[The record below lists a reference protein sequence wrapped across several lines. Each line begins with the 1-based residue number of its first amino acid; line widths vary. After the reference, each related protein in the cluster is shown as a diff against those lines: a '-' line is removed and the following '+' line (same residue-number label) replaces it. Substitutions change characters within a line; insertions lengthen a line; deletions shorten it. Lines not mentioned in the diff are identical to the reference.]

1 MLNRDYRHEMK
12 PAIGAFGHSYHA
24 FLHSKRSGCRWTVV
38 LSVLFV
44 ALLYSVGVA
53 MAQGSPP
60 EIPDAPTATAIFLGG
75 VDLEWNEVANAES
88 YDLQWY
94 DVGTGEW
101 FDLPEGNIE
110 VALYGAGAVVSGLD
124 QNNSYF
130 WVRAS
135 NENGSSDWSDYVGVP
150 PTEQEPPLGRKRK
163 PDNETPTGA
172 PTIVGEAI
180 GGSTLTADIS
190 AIQDENGLAR
200 VKFYYQWLSSDGGT
214 ITDLQGAT
222 ESRYTLKLADEGR
235 TVSVRVSFTDR
246 HGYAESL
253 QSLPT
258 APVVGVVNSPAS
270 GLPIIS
276 GTAEVSNTLTADISE
291 ILDADGLVNAT
302 FSYQWIANDGTA
314 DTEIAGATSSTYT
327 LALDDVGNTIAV
339 RVRFTDD
346 YGFEETLTSEPTAA
360 VIVRI
365 SSPASGLPIINGTA
379 EVSNTLTADI
389 SEILDADGLVNATFS
404 YQWIANAGTAET
416 EIAGATSS
424 TYTLA
429 LDDEGN
435 TIAVR
440 VRFTD
445 DYGFEETLTSEP
457 TAVVLARRN
466 SPASGLPTIS
476 GTAEV
481 PSELTADISG
491 ISDADGLGNAT
502 FSYRW
507 IANAGTADT
516 EITGARSFTY
526 TLSADDEGKTVA
538 VRVSF
543 IDDWGNYEELASE
556 PTDTVAMPRLTLMTA
571 IVNAATLVL
580 SYGEVLDASVTLPVS
595 AFTVTVNGND
605 RPFDSVSVAGSTVTL
620 VLASA
625 VKANQTVEVSYTRPL
640 GTDHI
645 RGTAGRVEY
654 SFRGQD
660 VSNETPEPLVPKAP
674 QGLTATAFEDG
685 TISLDWDDPG
695 DLTITGYQILRRA
708 PAIDSQGGFPIHFD
722 DTGSAAT
729 SFEDTSTTSGIA
741 HIYRIKARNADG
753 LSKMSNSVRVDAL
766 QYTTLVSNAN
776 QNPALTTELPISGS
790 DNSNGHMQTFIQGFS
805 TGNLDAMI
813 EYITLHRLT
822 DVETGSE
829 LSVGIYEAAENTV
842 PGGRLQTL
850 TSPESL
856 RSNQDAT
863 FTALAGSPIRLS
875 ANTPYFVMVD
885 HVSGSVYLSATKA
898 DGEDSDSDPGW
909 LLRNF
914 CLSKVS
920 YDSADSAYSRC
931 FFLKALRISIHG
943 FEESLGL
950 PLLSVSDA
958 EATEGSAVEFT
969 VALSKVAADAV
980 TVQYNT
986 SDGTATS
993 DVNGTDGQ
1001 DYTPAAGQTLTIA
1014 PGETEGTISISTGD
1028 DTVDEGDETFTLTL
1042 SDPSEY
1048 AELGSSVTAT
1058 GTIINDDQTELTD
1071 ATLSSL
1077 SLTDNGASLGL
1088 TPPFGPLV
1096 RNYRASV
1103 PNNVKSVTLTATKT
1117 NNGATLSFIGS
1128 DDIRRTG
1135 NAMEADYTLEVGENP
1150 VTITVTS
1157 ADGSRVKTYTVNV
1170 TRAGSKDATL
1180 SAFDLSD
1187 AGGAG
1192 IDLTP
1197 AFDPATLL
1205 YTVTVP
1211 SLVDSVTL
1219 TTAKNHAG
1227 ASVVVIQSGTS
1238 APDEATVELPFG
1250 STLIKAMVTAED
1262 GKPVRIYKVHVT
1274 RAGSNDAT
1282 LSAFDLSDA
1291 GGAGIDLTPAFDP
1304 ATLLYTVTV
1313 PSLVDSVTLS
1323 TAKSHAGA
1331 SVVVLT
1337 EPGTTSAPDE
1347 ATVDLAFGSILI
1359 KAMVTSE
1366 DGSTTLLYMVNV
1378 TRAGPPLTA
1387 SFTSL
1392 PDSHQGSGTFELRVE
1407 FDRPLRT
1414 GAADTL
1420 EQAFQVTNG
1429 EVRGVSR
1436 AAGLTEQW
1444 EIEIEP
1450 LSDAD
1455 VVVVLPASADCA
1467 APEAVC
1473 TAGKQPLSTRLEA
1486 TIPLAERPPL
1496 PVVSIAA
1503 LASTVPENQW
1513 AWFRISRTGPTMED
1527 LVVNT
1532 RQTFTRG
1539 ADSEVESMQWRLRAG
1554 RSQRI
1559 VGTLVAG
1566 DDIVKGD
1573 LTITETLQPGEGY
1586 LVAADANSASV
1597 VVMEDDV
1604 ESAVQQQ
1611 TANNPATGRPT
1622 ISGTAQVG
1630 ETLTADTL
1638 GIADAEG
1645 LTNVSYSYQWIRSD
1659 GSMDTDILDATGST
1673 HTLVDADE
1681 GKTIKVQV
1689 SFADD
1694 ADNEETLTSTAT
1706 DEVAAGAPT
1715 DPPAAPRNLR
1725 GAANADGTVSLSWD
1739 APNDDTVTGYQI
1751 LRRRPT
1757 EGENTLLVHVNDTGS
1772 TATKYTD
1779 HDVTPD
1785 VRHTYRV
1792 KAINAVGLGK
1802 QSKIVSVTPTQPAEP
1817 SQNSPATGTPTISGT
1832 VQVGETLT
1840 ADTSGIAD
1848 ANGLTNVIYSYQW
1861 VRNDGSSD
1869 THITGATDS
1878 SYTLV
1883 DADKGKT
1890 IKVRVSFTDD
1900 VGNDE
1905 TLTSVSTAAVA
1916 AEEPPAQEPP
1926 AQPTGLTGTVSHDA
1940 VSLSWDDPGDESVTG
1955 YQVLRRDKALHAVGV
1970 FLVHVDDT
1978 GSAET
1983 TYTDT
1988 DVAPSVRYVYRIKA
2002 RNVAGLS
2009 ERSKWFNATTPPAP
2023 TPDPNSAATGRPT
2036 ISGTAQVGET
2046 LTADTSGMS
2055 DTDGLTNVSYGYQW
2069 IRNDGTA
2076 DTDITD
2082 ATDSSYT
2089 LVDADEGKTIK
2100 VKVNFADD
2108 AANGETRPAL
2118 PRAR

>member
-12 PAIGAFGHSYHA
+12 PAIGVFGHSYHA
-24 FLHSKRSGCRWTVV
+24 FLHFKRSGWRWTVV

-200 VKFYYQWLSSDGGT
+200 VKFYYEWLSSDGGT

-253 QSLPT
+253 ESLPT

-302 FSYQWIANDGTA
+302 FSYQWIANEGTA
-314 DTEIAGATSSTYT
+314 ETEIAGATSSTYT

-404 YQWIANAGTAET
+404 YQWIANDGTAET

-429 LDDEGN
+429 LDDVGN

-457 TAVVLARRN
+457 TAVVIARRN
-466 SPASGLPTIS
+466 GPASGLPTIS

-491 ISDADGLGNAT
+491 ISDADGLVNAT

-507 IANAGTADT
+507 IANDGTADT
-516 EITGARSFTY
+516 EIAGATSFTY
-526 TLSADDEGKTVA
+526 TLSTDDEGKTVA

-580 SYGEVLDASVTLPVS
+580 SYVEVLDASVTLPVS

-640 GTDHI
+640 GPDHI

-660 VSNETPEPLVPKAP
+660 VSNETPEPLVPEAP

-695 DLTITGYQILRRA
+695 DQTITGYQILRRDPAVDA
-708 PAIDSQGGFPIHFD
+708 PGFFPILVD

-805 TGNLDAMI
+805 TGNLDATI

-829 LSVGIYEAAENTV
+829 LSVGIYEAAGNTE

-875 ANTPYFVMVD
+875 ANTSYFVMVD

-920 YDSADSAYSRC
+920 YRSADSAYSRC

-993 DVNGTDGQ
+993 DVNATDGQ

-1014 PGETEGTISISTGD
+1014 HGETEGTISISTGD

-1103 PNNVKSVTLTATKT
+1103 PNNVESVTLTATKT

-1128 DDIRRTG
+1128 DDIRQTG
-1135 NAMEADYTLEVGENP
+1135 NAMEVDYTLEVGENP

-1157 ADGSRVKTYTVNV
+1157 ADGSRVNTYTVNV
-1170 TRAGSKDATL
+1170 TRAGSKDASL
-1180 SAFDLSD
+1180 SAFELED
-1187 AGGAG
+1187 ASGAG
-1192 IDLTP
+1192 ITLTP
-1197 AFDPATLL
+1197 AFDPGTTV
-1205 YTVTVP
+1205 YSVTVP

-1219 TTAKNHAG
+1219 STAKSHAG
-1227 ASVVVIQSGTS
+1227 ASVVVLQSGTS

-1250 STLIKAMVTAED
+1250 TTLIKAMVTAED
-1262 GKPVRIYKVHVT
+1262 GTTVRIYMVNVT
-1274 RAGSNDAT
+1274 RAGSNDAS
-1282 LSAFDLSDA
+1282 LSAFELEDA
-1291 GGAGIDLTPAFDP
+1291 SGAGITLTPAFDP
-1304 ATLLYTVTV
+1304 AITVYSVTV

-1347 ATVDLAFGSILI
+1347 ATVDLAFGSTLI
-1359 KAMVTSE
+1359 KAMVTAE
-1366 DGSTTLLYMVNV
+1366 DGETVEIYMVNV
-1378 TRAGPPLTA
+1378 TREGPPLTA
-1387 SFTSL
+1387 SFASL
-1392 PDSHQGSGTFELRVE
+1392 PASHQGSGTFELRVE

-1473 TAGKQPLSTRLEA
+1473 TAGNQPLSTRLEA
-1486 TIPLAERPPL
+1486 TIPFSAQLPL
-1496 PVVSIAA
+1496 PVVSIVA
-1503 LASTVPENQW
+1503 LARAVSENQW
-1513 AWFRISRTGPTMED
+1513 AWFRISRTGPTVED

-1573 LTITETLQPGEGY
+1573 LTITETLEPGEGY
-1586 LVAADANSASV
+1586 LVAADANFASV
-1597 VVMEDDV
+1597 VVTEDDV
-1604 ESAVQQQ
+1604 ESAVQKQ
-1611 TANNPATGRPT
+1611 TANTSATGAPS
-1622 ISGTAQVG
+1622 ISGTA
-1630 ETLTADTL
+1630 
-1638 GIADAEG
+1638 
-1645 LTNVSYSYQWIRSD
+1645 
-1659 GSMDTDILDATGST
+1659 
-1673 HTLVDADE
+1673 
-1681 GKTIKVQV
+1681 
-1689 SFADD
+1689 
-1694 ADNEETLTSTAT
+1694 
-1706 DEVAAGAPT
+1706 
-1715 DPPAAPRNLR
+1715 
-1725 GAANADGTVSLSWD
+1725 
-1739 APNDDTVTGYQI
+1739 
-1751 LRRRPT
+1751 
-1757 EGENTLLVHVNDTGS
+1757 
-1772 TATKYTD
+1772 
-1779 HDVTPD
+1779 
-1785 VRHTYRV
+1785 
-1792 KAINAVGLGK
+1792 
-1802 QSKIVSVTPTQPAEP
+1802 
-1817 SQNSPATGTPTISGT
+1817 
-1832 VQVGETLT
+1832 QVGETLT

-1848 ANGLTNVIYSYQW
+1848 ADGLTNVSYSYQW
-1861 VRNDGSSD
+1861 VAGGTDLGWATGSTYTLTASEQGQTIQVRVSFTDDAGNETTLTSAATEAVAAKPNSLATGEPSISGTARVGETLTVDTSGIADADGLENATFSYQWIGNDGSSD
-1869 THITGATDS
+1869 TDITGATDT

-1883 DADKGKT
+1883 ADDVGQT

-1900 VGNDE
+1900 AGNDE

-1916 AEEPPAQEPP
+1916 AEEPP

>member
-24 FLHSKRSGCRWTVV
+24 FLHSKRSGWRWTVV

-60 EIPDAPTATAIFLGG
+60 EIPDAPTSTAIFLGG

-253 QSLPT
+253 ESVPT
-258 APVVGVVNSPAS
+258 APVVGVANSPAS

-276 GTAEVSNTLTADISE
+276 GTAEVSSQLAADISG
-291 ILDADGLVNAT
+291 ISDADGLANAT
-302 FSYQWIANDGTA
+302 LSYQWIANDGTA

-365 SSPASGLPIINGTA
+365 SSPASGAPTINGTA

-404 YQWIANAGTAET
+404 YQWIANDGTAET

-429 LDDEGN
+429 LDDVGN

-457 TAVVLARRN
+457 TAVVIARRN

-695 DLTITGYQILRRA
+695 DPTITGYQILRRA
-708 PAIDSQGGFPIHFD
+708 PAVDAPGFFPILVD

-790 DNSNGHMQTFIQGFS
+790 DNSHGHMQTFIQGFS

-829 LSVGIYEAAENTV
+829 LSVGIYEAAGNTV

-885 HVSGSVYLSATKA
+885 HVSGSVYVSATKA

-1058 GTIINDDQTELTD
+1058 GTIINDDQTELTG

-1096 RNYRASV
+1096 RTYRASV
-1103 PNNVKSVTLTATKT
+1103 PKNVESVTLTATKT

-1150 VTITVTS
+1150 VTTTVTS
-1157 ADGSRVKTYTVNV
+1157 ADGSRVKTYTVN
-1170 TRAGSKDATL
+1170 
-1180 SAFDLSD
+1180 
-1187 AGGAG
+1187 
-1192 IDLTP
+1192 
-1197 AFDPATLL
+1197 
-1205 YTVTVP
+1205 
-1211 SLVDSVTL
+1211 
-1219 TTAKNHAG
+1219 
-1227 ASVVVIQSGTS
+1227 
-1238 APDEATVELPFG
+1238 
-1250 STLIKAMVTAED
+1250 
-1262 GKPVRIYKVHVT
+1262 VT

-1304 ATLLYTVTV
+1304 ATLVYTVTVPSLVDSVTLTTAKNHAGASVVVVQSGTSAPDEATVELPFGSTLIKAMVTAEDGKAAMIYMVNVTRAGSNDATLSAFDLSDAGGAGIDLTPAFDPATLVYTVTV

-1331 SVVVLT
+1331 SVVVVQS
-1337 EPGTTSAPDE
+1337 GTSAPDE
-1347 ATVDLAFGSILI
+1347 ATVELPFGTTLI

-1366 DGSTTLLYMVNV
+1366 DGKAAMIYMLNV

-1407 FDRPLRT
+1407 FNRPLRT

-1473 TAGKQPLSTRLEA
+1473 TAGNQPLSTRLEA
-1486 TIPLAERPPL
+1486 TIPFSAQPPL

-1503 LASTVPENQW
+1503 LASAVSENQW

-1532 RQTFTRG
+1532 RQTFTLG

-1554 RSQRI
+1554 RNQRT

-1573 LTITETLQPGEGY
+1573 LTITVTLEPGEGY
-1586 LVAADANSASV
+1586 LVAADANSATV

-1604 ESAVQQQ
+1604 ESAAQQQ
-1611 TANNPATGRPT
+1611 TANTSATG
-1622 ISGTAQVG
+1622 
-1630 ETLTADTL
+1630 
-1638 GIADAEG
+1638 
-1645 LTNVSYSYQWIRSD
+1645 
-1659 GSMDTDILDATGST
+1659 
-1673 HTLVDADE
+1673 
-1681 GKTIKVQV
+1681 K
-1689 SFADD
+1689 
-1694 ADNEETLTSTAT
+1694 
-1706 DEVAAGAPT
+1706 
-1715 DPPAAPRNLR
+1715 
-1725 GAANADGTVSLSWD
+1725 
-1739 APNDDTVTGYQI
+1739 
-1751 LRRRPT
+1751 
-1757 EGENTLLVHVNDTGS
+1757 
-1772 TATKYTD
+1772 
-1779 HDVTPD
+1779 
-1785 VRHTYRV
+1785 
-1792 KAINAVGLGK
+1792 
-1802 QSKIVSVTPTQPAEP
+1802 
-1817 SQNSPATGTPTISGT
+1817 PTISGT
-1832 VQVGETLT
+1832 VQVEETLT
-1840 ADTSGIAD
+1840 AYTSGIAD
-1848 ANGLTNVIYSYQW
+1848 ADGLNNVSYSYQW

>member
-222 ESRYTLKLADEGR
+222 ESRYTLKLANEGR

-253 QSLPT
+253 ESLPT
-258 APVVGVVNSPAS
+258 APVVGVANSPAS

-314 DTEIAGATSSTYT
+314 ETEIAGATSSTYT

-404 YQWIANAGTAET
+404 YQWIANDGTAET

-429 LDDEGN
+429 LDDVGN

-457 TAVVLARRN
+457 TAVVIARRN

-491 ISDADGLGNAT
+491 ISDADGLVNAT

-507 IANAGTADT
+507 IANYGDADT
-516 EITGARSFTY
+516 EITGATSFTY
-526 TLSADDEGKTVA
+526 TLSADDEGTTIA

-580 SYGEVLDASVTLPVS
+580 SYVEVLDASVTLPVS
-595 AFTVTVNGND
+595 AFMVTVNGND

-640 GTDHI
+640 GPDHI

-660 VSNETPEPLVPKAP
+660 VSNETPEPLVPEAP
-674 QGLTATAFEDG
+674 QGLTATPFEDG
-685 TISLDWDDPG
+685 TISLDWDDQG
-695 DLTITGYQILRRA
+695 DQTITGYQILRRDPAVDA
-708 PAIDSQGGFPIHFD
+708 PGFFPILVD

-729 SFEDTSTTSGIA
+729 SFVDTGTVFGTTYF
-741 HIYRIKARNADG
+741 YRIKARNADG
-753 LSKMSNSVRVDAL
+753 LSDQSTAARVYSL
-766 QYTTLVSNAN
+766 TYTSLVSNVN
-776 QNPALTTELPISGS
+776 QNSALTHELPIGQHPTAGLSPS
-790 DNSNGHMQTFIQGFS
+790 TYLQGFT
-805 TGNLDAMI
+805 TGHGEATI
-813 EYITLHRLT
+813 ESITLP
-822 DVETGSE
+822 DPSNVAIGSE
-829 LSVGIYEAAENTV
+829 LNVGIYEAAGPRV
-842 PGGRLQTL
+842 LGDRLHTL
-850 TSPESL
+850 TSPGQLTSA
-856 RSNQDAT
+856 QDAT
-863 FTALAGSPIRLS
+863 FSAQAGSPIRLS
-875 ANTPYFVMVD
+875 ANTAYFVKVD
-885 HVSGSVYLSATKA
+885 HVSGSLDLSTSKA
-898 DGEDSDSDPGW
+898 NDEDGESNPGW
-909 LLRNF
+909 TLNNV
-914 CLSKVS
+914 CLKSS
-920 YDSADSAYSRC
+920 TLTDTYGNCGFS
-931 FFLKALRISIHG
+931 KALRISING
-943 FEESLGL
+943 SEESPGL

-958 EATEGSAVEFT
+958 EAAEGSAVEFT
-969 VALSKVAADAV
+969 VTLSKAAADAV
-980 TVQYNT
+980 TVQYST

-993 DVNGTDGQ
+993 DVNATDGQ

-1014 PGETEGTISISTGD
+1014 QGETEGTISIATGD

-1058 GTIINDDQTELTD
+1058 GTIINDDQTEFTG

-1096 RNYRASV
+1096 RTYRASV
-1103 PNNVKSVTLTATKT
+1103 PNNVESVTLTATKT

-1128 DDIRRTG
+1128 DDIRQTG
-1135 NAMEADYTLEVGENP
+1135 NAMEVDYTLEVGENP

-1157 ADGSRVKTYTVNV
+1157 ADGSQVNTYTVNV
-1170 TRAGSKDATL
+1170 TRAGSNDATL
-1180 SAFDLSD
+1180 IAFDLLD

-1197 AFDPATLL
+1197 AFDPATTE
-1205 YTVTVP
+1205 YSVTVP

-1219 TTAKNHAG
+1219 TTAKSHAG
-1227 ASVVVIQSGTS
+1227 ASVVVLTESEPS
-1238 APDEATVELPFG
+1238 APDEATVDLAFG
-1250 STLIKAMVTAED
+1250 STEIKAMVTSED
-1262 GKPVRIYKVHVT
+1262 GETVLIYRVNVT
-1274 RAGSNDAT
+1274 RPGSNDAT
-1282 LSAFDLSDA
+1282 LIAFDLLDA

-1304 ATLLYTVTV
+1304 ATTEYSVTV
-1313 PSLVDSVTLS
+1313 PSLVDSVTLT

-1337 EPGTTSAPDE
+1337 ESEPSAPDE
-1347 ATVDLAFGSILI
+1347 ATVDLAFGSTEI

-1366 DGSTTLLYMVNV
+1366 DGETVLIYRVNV
-1378 TRAGPPLTA
+1378 TRDGPPLTA
-1387 SFTSL
+1387 SFASL
-1392 PDSHQGSGTFELRVE
+1392 PASHQGSGTIELRVE
-1407 FDRPLRT
+1407 FNRPLRT

-1420 EQAFQVTNG
+1420 KQAFQVTNG

-1802 QSKIVSVTPTQPAEP
+1802 QSKFVSVTPTQPAEP
-1817 SQNSPATGTPTISGT
+1817 SQNSPATG
-1832 VQVGETLT
+1832 
-1840 ADTSGIAD
+1840 
-1848 ANGLTNVIYSYQW
+1848 
-1861 VRNDGSSD
+1861 
-1869 THITGATDS
+1869 
-1878 SYTLV
+1878 
-1883 DADKGKT
+1883 
-1890 IKVRVSFTDD
+1890 
-1900 VGNDE
+1900 
-1905 TLTSVSTAAVA
+1905 
-1916 AEEPPAQEPP
+1916 
-1926 AQPTGLTGTVSHDA
+1926 
-1940 VSLSWDDPGDESVTG
+1940 
-1955 YQVLRRDKALHAVGV
+1955 
-1970 FLVHVDDT
+1970 
-1978 GSAET
+1978 
-1983 TYTDT
+1983 
-1988 DVAPSVRYVYRIKA
+1988 
-2002 RNVAGLS
+2002 
-2009 ERSKWFNATTPPAP
+2009 
-2023 TPDPNSAATGRPT
+2023 RPT
-2036 ISGTAQVGET
+2036 IGGTAQVGET
-2046 LTADTSGMS
+2046 LTADTLGIA
-2055 DTDGLTNVSYGYQW
+2055 DAEGLINVSYSYQW
-2069 IRNDGTA
+2069 IRSDGSTDTDIQAATGSTHTLVDADEGKTIKVQVSFADDADNEETLTSTATDEVAAGAPTDPPAAPRNLRGAANADGTVSLSWDAPNDDTVTGYQILRRRPTEGENTLLVHVNDTGSTATKYTDHDVTPDVRHTYRVKAINAVGLGKQSKFVSVTPTQPAEPSQNSPATGRPTIGGTAQVGETLTA
-2076 DTDITD
+2076 DTLGIADAEGLINVSYSYQWIRSDGSTDTDIQA
-2082 ATDSSYT
+2082 ATGSTHT

-2100 VKVNFADD
+2100 VKVISPTTLT
-2108 AANGETRPAL
+2108 TRSP
-2118 PRAR
+2118 